1 MERKRYARHQI
12 AELLEVDESFLITL
26 EEEEIIIAQ
35 REGAEV
41 WYSSDTCERIRVAH
55 ELIHE
60 LEVNLPGAAIII
72 NMREQLNSLRKQF
85 YATLDLIR
93 DAAVVAERRRGGR

>member
-1 MERKRYARHQI
+1 VAQKQYSRHQI
-12 AELLEVDESFLITL
+12 AELLQVDESFLVTL
-26 EEEEIIIAQ
+26 EEEDIIISH
-35 REGAEV
+35 REGSDI
-41 WYSSDTCERIRVAH
+41 WYTTETCERVRVAR

-60 LEVNLPGAAIII
+60 LEVNVQGAAIIM
-72 NMREQLNSLRKQF
+72 NLRDQLYALRKQF